1 MPRVSR
7 AQAEQHR
14 QEVLDAASALVREN
28 GADRV
33 TVPEVMAAAGL
44 THGGFYRHFRSK
56 DDLLAQAGA
65 AAFAE
70 RARFMEQV
78 LEASGDRQAARR
90 EFIGHYLSV
99 AHRDNAGQG
108 CATAALA
115 VDATRAE
122 TGSPLR
128 DAYLDGL
135 RNMIDKLGE
144 LGERP
149 EEGSDRERELLIELA
164 VLVGTLTLA
173 RASVGDD
180 LSERILE
187 AGKEFLTGP

>member
-1 MPRVSR
+1 MPRASR
-7 AQAEQHR
+7 AQAELHR

-70 RARFMEQV
+70 RVRFMERI
-78 LEASGDRQAARR
+78 LESTDDKPAARR
-90 EFIGHYLSV
+90 EFIENYLSV
-99 AHRDNAGQG
+99 THRDNAGQG

-115 VDATRAE
+115 ADVTRAE
-122 TGSPLR
+122 AGSPLR

-149 EEGSDRERELLIELA
+149 AEGSDRERELLIELTM
-164 VLVGTLTLA
+164 LVGALTLA
-173 RASVGDD
+173 RACAGDD
-180 LSERILE
+180 LSERILD
-187 AGKEFLTGP
+187 AGKEFLTAQ